1 MRVETITARLRR
13 EYEAC
18 LRRRKSCEDNGL
30 HYSRANREELERAET
45 VLNAH
50 EIARAKRRR
59 FGPKRVLARWARMR
73 GFRAHIIGSVGQLHI
88 DRGDDEFP
96 VPILVALGYGGEAHG
111 FGYFVTFARE
121 PLVGK
126 PKHILGVTLDSRTE
140 AVRFA
145 GALLAVLS

>member
-1 MRVETITARLRR
+1 MPVEKHTARLRR

-30 HYSRANREELERAET
+30 HHSRENREELERA
-45 VLNAH
+45 VNAYNAH

-59 FGPKRVLARWARMR
+59 FGPKRVLARWARMH
-73 GFRAHIIGSVGQLHI
+73 GFRARIIGSVGPLCI
-88 DRGDDEFP
+88 NRGEEEFP

-121 PLVGK
+121 PLTGG
-126 PKHILGVTLDSRTE
+126 PKHIVGVTLATRTE